1 MAAEELMDI
10 DPEVDGIDQDKM
22 KRKSKKA
29 LTKKGSIIVID
40 NSNVVD
46 GGRER
51 GIGIS
56 SNVKGKGK
64 VSMREEVGKEVGMTF
79 VVPNLPTGKS
89 VTWLTLLPKH
99 SHQNKIPK

>member
-1 MAAEELMDI
+1 MAAGEPMDV
-10 DPEVDGIDQDKM
+10 DPEDDGINQDKM

-29 LTKKGSIIVID
+29 LTKKGSIIAMD
-40 NSNVVD
+40 NSDAVD
-46 GGRER
+46 GSGER

-64 VSMREEVGKEVGMTF
+64 VSMREVGKEVGRMF

-89 VTWLTLLPKH
+89 VTWLTLRPKC
-99 SHQNKIPK
+99 SYQNEIPK